1 MSKQI
6 KRKFKTNKFL
16 SLILIISAVYL
27 IYNILL
33 LGPIEK
39 MIRYLI
45 IGIIALID
53 LLIILKSFSKKSGGT
68 ALSIIIIL
76 IVIFNF
82 IAGGAVNKIYSSL
95 ATVSKNKT
103 VYSSSLVTLKNSN
116 IKSIDSIK
124 NKKICIIKDT
134 TSEEGY
140 IIPEGM
146 IKDYKLSKDNKIIK
160 KEDEGADTMNQKLK
174 KKIIQIY
181 LMAYTIKNVMQF
193 FYQQII
199 IICSLVLKNTKK

>member
-116 IKSIDSIK
+116 ILDTLTYNSNEQRIK
-124 NKKICIIKDT
+124 NRYKKI
-134 TSEEGY
+134 
-140 IIPEGM
+140 
-146 IKDYKLSKDNKIIK
+146 
-160 KEDEGADTMNQKLK
+160 
-174 KKIIQIY
+174 
-181 LMAYTIKNVMQF
+181 
-193 FYQQII
+193 
-199 IICSLVLKNTKK
+199 

>member
-6 KRKFKTNKFL
+6 KRKFKINKFL

-95 ATVSKNKT
+95 ATVSKN
-103 VYSSSLVTLKNSN
+103 
-116 IKSIDSIK
+116 SIFK
-124 NKKICIIKDT
+124 
-134 TSEEGY
+134 
-140 IIPEGM
+140 
-146 IKDYKLSKDNKIIK
+146 
-160 KEDEGADTMNQKLK
+160 
-174 KKIIQIY
+174 
-181 LMAYTIKNVMQF
+181 
-193 FYQQII
+193 
-199 IICSLVLKNTKK
+199 